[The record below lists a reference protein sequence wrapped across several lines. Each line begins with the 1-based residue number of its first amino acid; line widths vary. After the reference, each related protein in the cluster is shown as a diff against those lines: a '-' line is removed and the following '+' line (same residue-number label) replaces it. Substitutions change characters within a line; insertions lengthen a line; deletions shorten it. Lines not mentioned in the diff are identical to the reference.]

1 MTAAEKK
8 DQAKEKQNLTLK
20 MNQERP
26 EYQLCS

>member
-8 DQAKEKQNLTLK
+8 DQLKKAKIRIKDD
-20 MNQERP
+20 QERP